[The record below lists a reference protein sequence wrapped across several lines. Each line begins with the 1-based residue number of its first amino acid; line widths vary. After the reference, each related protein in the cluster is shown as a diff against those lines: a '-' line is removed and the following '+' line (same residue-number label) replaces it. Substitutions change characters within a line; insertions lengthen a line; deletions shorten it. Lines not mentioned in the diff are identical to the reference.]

1 MLWTRVPAD
10 TDGPHDVEWTVAR
23 DEALR
28 DVVRRGTA
36 SSDPDA
42 DHTVHVDVDEL
53 EPGTTYHYRFEALGE
68 ASPVARTRTLPGP
81 GADHLR
87 FAVASCASFNA
98 GWFNAY
104 ARIAERR
111 DLAFLLHLGKVST
124 YVSTSASATSSRT
137 SRATST
143 SPTCRKPALDRSSAL
158 PGRPGTVDG

>member
-36 SSDPDA
+36 ASDPDA

-124 YVSTSASATSSRT
+124 YV
-137 SRATST
+137 
-143 SPTCRKPALDRSSAL
+143 LDKCVGDVIEDL
-158 PGRPGTVDG
+158 PGDVDIPDLP